1 MLDCENQQDMVSG
14 YGYRFYGSSVGP
26 RCNDSKYGSPSVPQL
41 GNQYYGSPCMPRFEN
56 QLDRSQTIQRNENQR
71 YGGCEVP
78 RWGDQHYGSPS
89 MPQSRN
95 QFYVIPRVPH
105 SDDQFYGNSRGPF
118 VQPDRFD
125 GNIGWQDYITHFE
138 LCAEI
143 NEWSDVQKATHLA
156 VSLQGPALE
165 LQCDM
170 PREMRHSYVQ
180 LTQHLSA
187 RFGSQGRT
195 DLFRTQLKSRV
206 RRSGESLPE
215 LSQAI
220 KRLVLR
226 AYPQATVEL
235 REIMAMDYFID
246 ALQDGHIRLRLKQ
259 GKPTSITEAVNMA
272 IELEAFQLA
281 EKNRMM
287 SRVRGYVRM
296 STVDDDYQ
304 ALKDEIARL
313 EKQLKKISTEKK
325 DGKVAIKLQRQSTRH
340 RRKSVR
346 CWRCNEIGHYLSECQ
361 AEIKVTRVAKNPA
374 NTDKQVNGNRPP
386 QAEGHS
392 FVKDN
397 GPKKSEISAKSD
409 SVMVELT
416 EETQHHKAD
425 QPDVAGDVLRIGKE
439 VEGWSKQC
447 FRDTPRLKRNSR
459 PSKRF
464 GASVE

>member
-1 MLDCENQQDMVSG
+1 MPHVDKQV
-14 YGYRFYGSSVGP
+14 YGSS
-26 RCNDSKYGSPSVPQL
+26 
-41 GNQYYGSPCMPRFEN
+41 
-56 QLDRSQTIQRNENQR
+56 
-71 YGGCEVP
+71 
-78 RWGDQHYGSPS
+78 
-89 MPQSRN
+89 
-95 QFYVIPRVPH
+95 
-105 SDDQFYGNSRGPF
+105 RGAF

-125 GNIGWQDYITHFE
+125 GSVGWQDYITHFE

-165 LQCDM
+165 LLCDM

-180 LTQHLSA
+180 LTHLSA

-220 KRLVLR
+220 TRLVLW
-226 AYPQATVEL
+226 AYPQATLEL
-235 REIMAMDYFID
+235 RQIMAMDYLID
-246 ALQDGHIRLRLKQ
+246 ALQDGDIRLRLKQ
-259 GKPTSITEAVNMA
+259 GNPTSVTEAVNMA

-304 ALKDEIARL
+304 ALKDKIACL

-325 DGKVAIKLQRQSTRH
+325 DGKVATKLQRQSTGRR

-346 CWRCNEIGHYLSECQ
+346 CWRCNEMGHYLSECQ

-374 NTDKQVNGNRPP
+374 NTDKQGDGNRLP
-386 QAEGHS
+386 QAQGHS
-392 FVKDN
+392 IVKDD
-397 GPKKSEISAKSD
+397 GPNKSEKSAKTD

-416 EETQHHKAD
+416 EEKQHHTAD
-425 QPDVAGDVLRIGKE
+425 PPDVAGVVLRIGKE
-439 VEGWSKQC
+439 VEGWTKQC
-447 FRDTPRLKRNSR
+447 FKNTPRLKRKSR
-459 PSKRF
+459 PSQRF
-464 GASVE
+464 GAWVE